1 MQLKPLFFS
10 LALAL
15 MTFNAAHAKEPA
27 SQVFLNGV
35 PTPVFF
41 NDGDSFRVLEGPL
54 KGTKARLAG
63 FNTLES
69 YGPVH
74 QWGGWHAK
82 ELYAIA
88 KMGTLNARRGVWNC
102 SSEMEKDTYGRVL
115 FVCLDLA
122 EDQIR
127 KGLAHVMS
135 VTTEPGH
142 PRLVEA
148 QQDAI
153 NNKAGMWA
161 HGVPEYV
168 LTSLH
173 SIDERSNRAYAYN
186 RLVSSADG
194 HSEKWMHQNK
204 YEECQVVCEQN
215 IAIKDADLAKLRK
228 SLLKNRD
235 VKPIL
240 GGAPEQEVNHIIRM
254 WLKTATVAA
263 IIEKRDIAVMKKALE
278 ALKSDGMTTATDGS
292 CVVYV
297 DFKRRFGGDKA
308 KCLK

>member
-1 MQLKPLFFS
+1 MLKTSLCVLGVLLLSASPLS
-10 LALAL
+10 A
-15 MTFNAAHAKEPA
+15 EPA

-41 NDGDSFRVLEGPL
+41 NDGDSFRILEGPL

-88 KMGTLNARRGVWNC
+88 KMATLNARRGVWNC
-102 SSEMEKDTYGRVL
+102 SSEMDKDTYGRVL
-115 FVCLDLA
+115 FDCLDLA

-135 VTTEPGH
+135 ITIDGGH
-142 PRLVEA
+142 PRLVAA

-153 NNKAGMWA
+153 QNRVGMWA

-173 SIDERSNRAYAYN
+173 SIDERSNRKYAYN
-186 RLVSSADG
+186 RLVSSEDG
-194 HSEKWMHQNK
+194 HSEKWMHQDK
-204 YEECQVVCEQN
+204 YKECQTVCEQN
-215 IAIKDADLAKLRK
+215 IKIDDKDLAKLRAQ
-228 SLLKNRD
+228 LAAN
-235 VKPIL
+235 VNAKPVL
-240 GGAPEQEVNHIIRM
+240 EGSTDAELDHIIKM

-263 IIEKRDIAVMKKALE
+263 VIEKRDLAVMKEALL
-278 ALKSDGMTTATDGS
+278 ALKSDGYTTASDGS

>member
-1 MQLKPLFFS
+1 MNKTAPLCFCFSFFLS
-10 LALAL
+10 LTAVA
-15 MTFNAAHAKEPA
+15 EPA

-41 NDGDSFRVLEGPL
+41 NDGDSFRILEGPL

-115 FVCLDLA
+115 FDCLDLA

-148 QQDAI
+148 QKSAI
-153 NNKAGMWA
+153 KDRVGMWA
-161 HGVPEYV
+161 HGVPEFV

-186 RLVSSADG
+186 RLVSSVDG
-194 HSEKWMHQNK
+194 HSEKWMHKNK

-215 IAIKDADLAKLRK
+215 IKISDSDLTKLRK
-228 SLLKNRD
+228 KLMSNKD
-235 VKPIL
+235 VVPVL
-240 GGAPEQEVNHIIRM
+240 ADASDEEVNHVVRM
-254 WLKTATVAA
+254 WLKTETVAA
-263 IIEKRDIAVMKKALE
+263 VIEKRNIGVMKKALSSLNS
-278 ALKSDGMTTATDGS
+278 AGMTTSEDGS

>member
-1 MQLKPLFFS
+1 MLKTSLCVLGSLLLFAS
-10 LALAL
+10 HLSA
-15 MTFNAAHAKEPA
+15 EPA

-41 NDGDSFRVLEGPL
+41 NDGDSFRILEGPL

-74 QWGGWHAK
+74 QWGEWHAK

-88 KMGTLNARRGVWNC
+88 KMATLNARRGVWNC
-102 SSEMEKDTYGRVL
+102 SSEMDKDTYGRVL
-115 FVCLDLA
+115 FNCLDLA

-127 KGLAHVMS
+127 KGLAHVM
-135 VTTEPGH
+135 TITIDGGH
-142 PRLVEA
+142 PRLVAA
-148 QQDAI
+148 QKDAI
-153 NNKAGMWA
+153 EKRAGMWA

-173 SIDERSNRAYAYN
+173 SIDERSNRKYAYN
-186 RLVSSADG
+186 RLVSSKDG
-194 HSEKWMHQNK
+194 HSEKWMHQEK
-204 YEECQVVCEQN
+204 YQECQTVCEQN
-215 IAIKDADLAKLRK
+215 IKIDDKNLAKLR
-228 SLLKNRD
+228 SQLAAN
-235 VKPIL
+235 VNAKPVL
-240 GGAPEQEVNHIIRM
+240 EGSSDAELDHIIKM

-263 IIEKRDIAVMKKALE
+263 VIEKRDLKVMKEALL
-278 ALKSDGMTTATDGS
+278 ALKSDGYTRASNGS